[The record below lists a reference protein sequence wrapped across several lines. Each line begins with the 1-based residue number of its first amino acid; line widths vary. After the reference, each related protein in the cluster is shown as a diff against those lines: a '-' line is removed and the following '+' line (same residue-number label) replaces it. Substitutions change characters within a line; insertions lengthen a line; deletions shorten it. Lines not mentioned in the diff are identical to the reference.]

1 MVKKVVLEK
10 KKQYRTLIPAVPAQV
25 ETYIEEVPV
34 IVYECDFCT
43 RAKLPSIDEY
53 PECIGCGKYAC
64 YFCCNDSLEDL
75 WFQIGEDSDTSGDN
89 MSSWTDQSEDF
100 RFGSFRICKDCLE
113 NPPEKLYKLIEC
125 IKARKDIEHL
135 LDEATGNVITEIE
148 ILTGKSNAPK

>member
-1 MVKKVVLEK
+1 MEK

-34 IVYECDFCT
+34 TVYTCDFCA

-53 PECIGCGKYAC
+53 PECIGCGKHAC

-75 WFQIGEDSDTSGDN
+75 WFQIGEASDTSGDDT
-89 MSSWTDQSEDF
+89 SLWTDRSEDF

-113 NPPEKLYKLIEC
+113 NPPEKLYKLMEC
-125 IKARKDIEHL
+125 IKVRKDIKHL
-135 LDEATGNVITEIE
+135 LDEATGDVITEIK
-148 ILTGKSNAPK
+148 ILKGNYNAPK

>member
-10 KKQYRTLIPAVPAQV
+10 KKQYRTLIPAVPAKI
-25 ETYIEEVPV
+25 ETYIEEVP
-34 IVYECDFCT
+34 ITVYECDFCT

-53 PECIGCGKYAC
+53 PECIGCGKHAC

-89 MSSWTDQSEDF
+89 TSSWTDQSEDF

-113 NPPEKLYKLIEC
+113 NPPEKLHKLMGR
-125 IKARKDIEHL
+125 IKVRKDIEQL

-148 ILTGKSNAPK
+148 TLKGNSNAPK

>member
-1 MVKKVVLEK
+1 
-10 KKQYRTLIPAVPAQV
+10 LIPAVPAKL

-34 IVYECDFCT
+34 TVYECDFCA

-53 PECIGCGKYAC
+53 PECIGCGKHAC

-75 WFQIGEDSDTSGDN
+75 WFQIGEDSDTSGDK
-89 MSSWTDQSEDF
+89 SSWTDRSEDF
-100 RFGSFRICKDCLE
+100 RFGSFRICKNCLE
-113 NPPEKLYKLIEC
+113 NPPEKLYKLTEC

-148 ILTGKSNAPK
+148 ILKGKLNASK

>member
-1 MVKKVVLEK
+1 MEK

-25 ETYIEEVPV
+25 ETYIEEVP
-34 IVYECDFCT
+34 ITVYECDFCT
-43 RAKLPSIDEY
+43 RAKLPSIDKY
-53 PECIGCGKYAC
+53 PECIGCGKHAC

-89 MSSWTDQSEDF
+89 MSLWTDRSEDF

-113 NPPEKLYKLIEC
+113 NPPEKLYKLMEC
-125 IKARKDIEHL
+125 IKVRNDIEHL

-148 ILTGKSNAPK
+148 ILKGKLNASK

>member
-1 MVKKVVLEK
+1 MVKKVILEK

-34 IVYECDFCT
+34 TVYTCDFCA

-53 PECIGCGKYAC
+53 PECIGCGKHAC

-75 WFQIGEDSDTSGDN
+75 WFQIGEASDTSGDDT
-89 MSSWTDQSEDF
+89 SLWTDRSEDF

-113 NPPEKLYKLIEC
+113 NPPEKLYKLMEC

-148 ILTGKSNAPK
+148 ILTSKLNASK

>member
-34 IVYECDFCT
+34 IVYECDFCA

-53 PECIGCGKYAC
+53 PECTGCGKHAC
-64 YFCCNDSLEDL
+64 YFCCNDSLKE
-75 WFQIGEDSDTSGDN
+75 FQFEVGEASDTSGDDT
-89 MSSWTDQSEDF
+89 SLWKDESEDF

-113 NPPEKLYKLIEC
+113 NPPEKLYKLMEC
-125 IKARKDIEHL
+125 IKVRKDIEHL
-135 LDEATGNVITEIE
+135 LDEAIGNVITEIE
-148 ILTGKSNAPK
+148 ILTGKLNVSK